1 MNRTDIRPDWK
12 RDVRTIRIKLHN
24 NGWQT
29 GDICKQGIVPGKENH
44 YEKLIEESCCSD
56 GSCCDDSTS

>member
-1 MNRTDIRPDWK
+1 MNKSDLSPDWK
-12 RDVRTIRIKLHN
+12 WDVKTIRITLHN

-44 YEKLIEESCCSD
+44 YEKSH
-56 GSCCDDSTS
+56 TSQPKNCI